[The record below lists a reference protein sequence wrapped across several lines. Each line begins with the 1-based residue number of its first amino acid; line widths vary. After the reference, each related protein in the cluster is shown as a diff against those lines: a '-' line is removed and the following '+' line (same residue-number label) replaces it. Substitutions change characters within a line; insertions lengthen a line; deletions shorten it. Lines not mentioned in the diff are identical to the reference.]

1 MTSLTIRRANTGDA
15 AAIARV
21 FADPDTYPGTLQLP
35 YPSEA
40 GWRARLESQV
50 APGSQDQVL
59 VAERAGQLVGMAGLH
74 PAGAVLRRRHA
85 MYVGIAV
92 AQTAQG
98 QGVGKALMTG
108 LLDLADNWLGV
119 LRLELTVFADNAPA
133 IGLYERM
140 GFERDGLQRG
150 YALRHGRYE
159 DALMMAR
166 WHPLPPGRCGGRL
179 LQLREL
185 GYP

>member
-1 MTSLTIRRANTGDA
+1 MTSLTIRRATTGDA

-40 GWRARLESQV
+40 GWRARLESHLG
-50 APGSQDQVL
+50 PGHHGHVL
-59 VAERAGQLVGMAGLH
+59 VAEREQQLVGMAGLH
-74 PAGAVLRRRHA
+74 PVGPMVRRRHA
-85 MYVGIAV
+85 MHLGMAV
-92 AQTAQG
+92 ARPAQG
-98 QGVGKALMTG
+98 QGVGKAVLVA
-108 LLDLADNWLGV
+108 LLELADNWLGV
-119 LRLELTVFADNAPA
+119 LRLELTVFADNVPA

-140 GFERDGLQRG
+140 GFEREGLQRG

-166 WHPLPPGRCGGRL
+166 WHPLPPGRK
-179 LQLREL
+179 
-185 GYP
+185 